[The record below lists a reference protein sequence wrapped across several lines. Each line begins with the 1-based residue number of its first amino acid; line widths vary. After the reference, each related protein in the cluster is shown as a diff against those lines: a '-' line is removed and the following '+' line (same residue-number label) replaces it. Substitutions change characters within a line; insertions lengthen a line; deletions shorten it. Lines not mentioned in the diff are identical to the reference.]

1 MGTNSR
7 LEAIIGGGWTPAKS
21 LLGDLT
27 FAFGVKSKVDE
38 AITHMAASAIFHAL
52 TSYKEGKG
60 GSSVEANTVLYVAN
74 TYMAKE
80 ARLLRS
86 FLVEHGPFK
95 PVKEAKMIEVD
106 GKQLAVDCAVQF
118 TENRAKTQ
126 FSEQTPDGYAKRAK
140 AVTFSTWRKAA
151 KAKEK
156 EALDNLL
163 SDEDKKVKAKAKL
176 EAKAVKLR
184 EELAQAGLTAKEV
197 GFVGTT
203 IIKQE
208 VEAPAT
214 PDCKSLIELI
224 KAIASREDVSMD
236 DKRLCKALLDTA
248 ANFYNLTPEQR
259 ANIKC

>member
-7 LEAIIGGGWTPAKS
+7 LEDIINGGWTPAKS

-27 FAFGVKSKVDE
+27 FAFGVKAKVDE

-60 GSSVEANTVLYVAN
+60 GSSVEANTILYVAN

-86 FLVEHGPFK
+86 FLCEHGPFK
-95 PVKEAKMIEVD
+95 PAKEAKMVEVD
-106 GKQLAVDCAVQF
+106 GRKLAVDCAVQF

-156 EALDNLL
+156 EAIESLL
-163 SDEDKKVKAKAKL
+163 SDEDKKAKAKSRL

-184 EELAQAGLTAKEV
+184 EELAEAGLTPKEV
-197 GFVGTT
+197 GFGSTT
-203 IIKQE
+203 VIQQE
-208 VEAPAT
+208 VRLPET
-214 PDCKSLIELI
+214 PDAKSLLELI
-224 KAIASREDVSMD
+224 KRMVERPDLSGED
-236 DKRLCKALLDTA
+236 KELLDMLLLTA
-248 ANFYNLTPEQR
+248 SNFYYMKK
-259 ANIKC
+259 AA

>member
-7 LEAIIGGGWTPAKS
+7 LEAIISGGWTPATE
-21 LLGDLT
+21 LLGNLT

-38 AITHMAASAIFHAL
+38 AITHMAASAIYHAL
-52 TSYKEGKG
+52 TSFREGKG

-74 TYMAKE
+74 TYMKKE
-80 ARLLRS
+80 AVLLRS
-86 FLVEHGPFK
+86 FLIEHGPFK
-95 PVKEAKMIEVD
+95 PSKEARMIEVD
-106 GKQLAVDCAVQF
+106 GKKLAVDCAVVF

-156 EALDNLL
+156 EAVESLL
-163 SDEDKKVKAKAKL
+163 SDEDKKAKAKSRL

-184 EELAQAGLTAKEV
+184 EELAEAGLTPKEV

-203 IIKQE
+203 VIQQE
-208 VEAPAT
+208 VKLPET
-214 PDCKSLIELI
+214 PDAKSLLELI
-224 KAIASREDVSMD
+224 KRMVERPDLSSEDKELLNMLLLTAS
-236 DKRLCKALLDTA
+236 
-248 ANFYNLTPEQR
+248 NFYNMQKK
-259 ANIKC
+259 AA

>member
-7 LEAIIGGGWTPAKS
+7 LEDIINGGWTPAKA

-52 TSYKEGKG
+52 TSYKEGHG

-74 TYMAKE
+74 TYMPKE
-80 ARLLRS
+80 AQLLRS

-95 PVKEAKMIEVD
+95 PVKEAKMVEVD
-106 GKQLAVDCAVQF
+106 GKKLAVECAVVF

-140 AVTFSTWRKAA
+140 AVTFSTWRKAS

-156 EALDNLL
+156 EAVESLL
-163 SDEDKKVKAKAKL
+163 SDADKKAKAKSRL

-184 EELAQAGLTAKEV
+184 EELAEAGLTAKEV
-197 GFVGTT
+197 GFGSTT
-203 IIKQE
+203 VIQQE
-208 VEAPAT
+208 VKLPET
-214 PDCKSLIELI
+214 PDAKSLLALI
-224 KAIASREDVSMD
+224 KRMVERPDLSSED
-236 DKRLCKALLDTA
+236 KELLDMLLLTA
-248 ANFYNLTPEQR
+248 ANFF
-259 ANIKC
+259 AMKKAA

>member
-1 MGTNSR
+1 METNER
-7 LEAIIGGGWTPAKS
+7 LESIIGGGWTPAKS

-38 AITHMAASAIFHAL
+38 AITHMAASAIYHAL
-52 TSYKEGKG
+52 TSYKEGHG
-60 GSSVEANTVLYVAN
+60 GSSVEANIVLYVAN

-95 PVKEAKMIEVD
+95 PSKESRMVEVD
-106 GKQLAVDCAVQF
+106 GKQLAVECAVQF
-118 TENRAKTQ
+118 TENRAKSQ

-163 SDEDKKVKAKAKL
+163 SDEDKKKKVKAKL
-176 EAKAVKLR
+176 EAKAIKLR
-184 EELAQAGLTAKEV
+184 EELAEAGLTAKEV

-203 IIKQE
+203 IVKQE
-208 VEAPAT
+208 EATETTDA
-214 PDCKSLIELI
+214 KSLLALI
-224 KAIASREDVSMD
+224 KRMAERPDVSGE
-236 DKRLCKALLDTA
+236 DKELLEMFLQTA
-248 ANFYNLTPEQR
+248 ANFY
-259 ANIKC
+259 AIKAKKAA

>member
-1 MGTNSR
+1 MGTNAR
-7 LEAIIGGGWTPAKS
+7 LEAIIGGGWTPAKA

-60 GSSVEANTVLYVAN
+60 GSSVEANIVLYVAN

-95 PVKEAKMIEVD
+95 PVKEAKMVEVD
-106 GKQLAVDCAVQF
+106 GKQLAVECAVQF
-118 TENRAKTQ
+118 TENRAKSQ

-176 EAKAVKLR
+176 EAKAVKFR
-184 EELAQAGLTAKEV
+184 EELAEAGLTPKEV

-203 IIKQE
+203 IIRQE
-208 VEAPAT
+208 VETPET
-214 PDCKSLIELI
+214 PDAKSLLALI
-224 KAIASREDVSMD
+224 KRMVERPDVSND
-236 DKRLCKALLDTA
+236 DKELLEMLIQTA
-248 ANFYNLTPEQR
+248 TNFY
-259 ANIKC
+259 AMKKAA

>member
-7 LEAIIGGGWTPAKS
+7 LESIIGGGWTPAKA

-95 PVKEAKMIEVD
+95 PSKETKMIEVD
-106 GKQLAVDCAVQF
+106 GKQLAVECAVVF
-118 TENRAKTQ
+118 TENRAKSQ
-126 FSEQTPDGYAKRAK
+126 FNEQTPDGYAKRAK
-140 AVTFSTWRKAA
+140 AVTFSTWKKAV

-156 EALDNLL
+156 EALDELL
-163 SDEDKKVKAKAKL
+163 SDDDKKAKAKTKL
-176 EAKAVKLR
+176 EAKAIKLR
-184 EELAQAGLTAKEV
+184 EELAEAGLTAKEV

-208 VEAPAT
+208 IEAPET
-214 PDCKSLIELI
+214 PDAKSLLALI
-224 KAIASREDVSMD
+224 KRMTERQDLSTD
-236 DKRLCKALLDTA
+236 DKELCQALLDFAVKFYEIKKKA
-248 ANFYNLTPEQR
+248 A
-259 ANIKC
+259 

>member
-60 GSSVEANTVLYVAN
+60 GSSVEANIVLYVAN

-95 PVKEAKMIEVD
+95 PVKEAKMVEVD
-106 GKQLAVDCAVQF
+106 GKQLAVECAVVF

-184 EELAQAGLTAKEV
+184 EELAEAGLTAKEV

-203 IIKQE
+203 IIRQE
-208 VEAPAT
+208 VEAPET
-214 PDCKSLIELI
+214 PDAKSLLALI
-224 KAIASREDVSMD
+224 KRMVERPDISKD
-236 DKRLCKALLDTA
+236 DKELCEAMLNLAATHYALKEKKAA
-248 ANFYNLTPEQR
+248 
-259 ANIKC
+259 

>member
-1 MGTNSR
+1 METNSR
-7 LEAIIGGGWTPAKS
+7 LEAIIGGGWTPAKA

-27 FAFGVKSKVDE
+27 FAFGVKAKVDE

-60 GSSVEANTVLYVAN
+60 GSSVEANVVLYVAN
-74 TYMAKE
+74 TYMPKE

-86 FLVEHGPFK
+86 FIVEHGPFK
-95 PVKEAKMIEVD
+95 PSKESRMVEVD
-106 GKQLAVDCAVQF
+106 GKQLAVECAVVF
-118 TENRAKTQ
+118 TENRAKSQ

-151 KAKEK
+151 KTKEK
-156 EALDNLL
+156 EALDALL
-163 SDEDKKVKAKAKL
+163 SDEDKAAKAKSKL

-184 EELAQAGLTAKEV
+184 EELAEAGLTAKDV

-208 VEAPAT
+208 TQET
-214 PDCKSLIELI
+214 QDTKSLLALI
-224 KAIASREDVSMD
+224 KQMAERPDMGSEDRE
-236 DKRLCKALLDTA
+236 LLEMLLQTA
-248 ANFYNLTPEQR
+248 ANFF
-259 ANIKC
+259 AMKKAA

>member
-1 MGTNSR
+1 MGTDSR
-7 LEAIIGGGWTPAKS
+7 LDAIINGGWTPAKA

-52 TSYKEGKG
+52 TSYQEGHG

-74 TYMAKE
+74 TYMPKE

-95 PVKEAKMIEVD
+95 PVKEAKMVEVD
-106 GKQLAVDCAVQF
+106 GKQLAVECAVQF
-118 TENRAKTQ
+118 TENRAKSQ
-126 FSEQTPDGYAKRAK
+126 FSEQTPDGYARRAK

-163 SDEDKKVKAKAKL
+163 SDEDKKKKEKARL
-176 EAKAVKLR
+176 EAKAIKLR
-184 EELAQAGLTAKEV
+184 EELAEAGLTAKDV
-197 GFVGTT
+197 GFTSTT

-208 VEAPAT
+208 VEAPT
-214 PDCKSLIELI
+214 PPDAKSLMALI
-224 KAIASREDVSMD
+224 KAISEKADASTED
-236 DKRLCKALLDTA
+236 KELCELLLITA
-248 ANFYNLTPEQR
+248 TNFYSMR
-259 ANIKC
+259 KKAA